1 MSPRRRR
8 AVELEQL
15 WYGWSQEN
23 LDGSRGFG
31 VVAASPGWKT
41 LLDSGN
47 DLLGPAVAFPDVPG
61 DRVPPPSGGF
71 VHLRGTPVV
80 FRRVALGSDDLAR
93 PGSYGVRVAFSPDA
107 PLDGLAASQLLAS
120 GVLDAPPP
128 GRGERDLEPLSWSAE
143 TSRGTA
149 TAVDERD
156 LVPVLAAVL
165 EGLRSD
171 RPVTLHVMDEPLAGR
186 LVQQALALLPRPWTT
201 DRTFST
207 FETGAVRPS
216 LRIVCR
222 LDGWDGDAGTSSS
235 RRSGPVVAVDLVSGR
250 PSAGLETEVL
260 RWARALVAHGD
271 VHPWRDGHVPGDV
284 ASLGAL
290 LDSIERA
297 RTAAHSLS
305 ADDIVTLGG
314 STELGE
320 WAGRSGARHAAVRA
334 LREASPGQVAD
345 LLSTAQREADA
356 TTVLLD
362 AAWECVEADDEGS
375 TGIANA
381 ETVLTALGVS
391 SEEIDLARVR
401 HLPNRVGPNV
411 EAFDAATSQ
420 RVLRVLLRQPGGLGA
435 EDWPI
440 LARVTWTRRLRT
452 EFPTAWLG
460 SVLRTASYRGPVMSD
475 DEAERLAPSVL
486 TTAIEGAVDAGIDA
500 EVAGHRLARVLPPGR
515 TQRARVLELA
525 SGVPDIGLTAVFL
538 GALAGTHA
546 TEVDRAELLGRRW
559 TDFVDEAGLPG
570 YLADAMVPRRVRRGV
585 SLTRRGVIVLIL
597 VLVVVIAAAV
607 LGVLALR

>member
-23 LDGSRGFG
+23 LDGSRGYG
-31 VVAASPGWKT
+31 VVAASPGWKA

-47 DLLGPAVAFPDVPG
+47 DLLGPAVTFPDVPG

-93 PGSYGVRVAFSPDA
+93 PGSYGVRVVFAPDA
-107 PLDGLAASQLLAS
+107 PLDGLTASRLLTS
-120 GVLDAPPP
+120 GVLDGPPP
-128 GRGERDLEPLSWSAE
+128 GRGERDLEPVSWSAE
-143 TSRGTA
+143 TARDDA
-149 TAVDERD
+149 TPVEDRD

-165 EGLRSD
+165 DGLRSE
-171 RPVTLHVMDEPLAGR
+171 RPVTVHVEDEPLAAR
-186 LVQQALALLPRPWTT
+186 LMQHAFARLPQSWTT

-222 LDGWDGDAGTSSS
+222 LQGWDDETGVSSS
-235 RRSGPVVAVDLVSGR
+235 RGSGVAIDVDLVSGR
-250 PSAGLETEVL
+250 PAAGLDADVL
-260 RWARALVAHGD
+260 RWAQALVAHGT
-271 VHPWRDGHVPGDV
+271 VHPWRDGHVPGNV
-284 ASLGAL
+284 SSLGAL
-290 LDSIERA
+290 LDSIDRS
-297 RTAAHSLS
+297 RTAAHTLS
-305 ADDIVTLGG
+305 ADEIVTLGD

-320 WAGRSGARHAAVRA
+320 WAGRIGARHAAVRA
-334 LREASPGQVAD
+334 LREASPRQVAD
-345 LLSTAQREADA
+345 LLSTAQREPDA
-356 TTVLLD
+356 GTVLLD

-375 TGIANA
+375 TGVANA
-381 ETVLTALGVS
+381 ETVLTALGVP

-401 HLPNRVGPNV
+401 HLPTRVGLQSG
-411 EAFDAATSQ
+411 AFDSATSQ

-452 EFPTAWLG
+452 ELPTAWLG
-460 SVLRTASYRGPVMSD
+460 TVLRTATYRGPVMSD
-475 DEAERLAPSVL
+475 DEADRLTPAVV
-486 TTAIEGAVDAGIDA
+486 TRAITDAVAAGIDA
-500 EVAGHRLARVLPPGR
+500 EVVGHRLARVLPPGR

-525 SGVPDIGLTAVFL
+525 SGVPDVGMTAVFL
-538 GALAGTHA
+538 GALAGTQ
-546 TEVDRAELLGRRW
+546 TTDVDRAALLSSRW
-559 TDFVDEAGLPG
+559 SDFVDEAGLPG

-585 SLTRRGVIVLIL
+585 PLTRRGVIVLVL
-597 VLVVVIAAAV
+597 VLVVVVAAVV